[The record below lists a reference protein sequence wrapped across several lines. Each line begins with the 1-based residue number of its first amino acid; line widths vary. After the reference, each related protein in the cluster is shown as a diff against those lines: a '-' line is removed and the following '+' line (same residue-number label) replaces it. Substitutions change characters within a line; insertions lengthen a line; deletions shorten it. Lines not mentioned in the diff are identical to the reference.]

1 MSKEDIYA
9 ERRIADFP
17 HFDRETRKLSSCLN
31 IDRADETHVWV
42 AVVGNPKEI
51 KGGKTRVST
60 KLSFNEVASLY
71 FRLKNW
77 LENG

>member
-1 MSKEDIYA
+1 MSEYE

-17 HFDRETRKLSSCLN
+17 HFDRETKQLSSCLN
-31 IDRADETHVWV
+31 IDRADEKSVWV
-42 AVVGNPKEI
+42 AVIGNPKPI
-51 KGGKTRVST
+51 KIEGKARVST
-60 KLSFNEVASLY
+60 KLGFSEVAELY